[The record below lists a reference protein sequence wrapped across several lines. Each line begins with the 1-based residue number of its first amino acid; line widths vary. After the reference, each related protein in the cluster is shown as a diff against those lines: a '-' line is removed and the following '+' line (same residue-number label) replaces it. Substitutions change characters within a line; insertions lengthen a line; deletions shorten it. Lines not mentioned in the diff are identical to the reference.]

1 MARKEYEIKRV
12 AGDDT
17 RSRSA
22 VVAAGHL
29 LTGIDADDVEYH
41 YRGLV
46 IRKDVYGE
54 RVWTVC
60 GGPDGEEYLDSIN
73 LQAVRTAS
81 ELVELLDTIVEA
93 HGGEAVVGANGGGKE
108 AEG

>member
-1 MARKEYEIKRV
+1 MARKEFETKRIS
-12 AGDDT
+12 GDDT
-17 RSRSA
+17 RTRSA
-22 VVAAGHL
+22 VAAAGHL

-54 RVWTVC
+54 DVWTVC

-81 ELVELLDTIVEA
+81 ELVQLLNTIVEGN
-93 HGGEAVVGANGGGKE
+93 GGEAVVGANGGSKE
-108 AEG
+108 VEG